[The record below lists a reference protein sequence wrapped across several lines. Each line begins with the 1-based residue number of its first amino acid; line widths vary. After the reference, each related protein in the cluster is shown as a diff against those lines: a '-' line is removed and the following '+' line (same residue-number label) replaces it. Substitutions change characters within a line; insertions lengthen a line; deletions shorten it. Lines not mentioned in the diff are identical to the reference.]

1 MWDSAAFASSA
12 FWSPVTSDIPWVCE
26 LAALPLSAFWS
37 PVTSDMAWECDLV
50 AYFDESAVPPSV
62 MLPVTAMD
70 GADSEP
76 VRVPPA
82 SLRYRLSW
90 LWSVAASALRA

>member
-1 MWDSAAFASSA
+1 M
-12 FWSPVTSDIPWVCE
+12 CE
-26 LAALPLSAFWS
+26 LAALPLSADWS
-37 PVTSDMAWECDLV
+37 PVTSDTECEWDLA
-50 AYFDESAVPPSV
+50 AYFDDRLVPPSV

-70 GADSEP
+70 GAVSEP

-82 SLRYRLSW
+82 SLRYCLSW